1 MTTYNLNSLVL
12 LMCFSFSLI
21 LHQSNSNEEDTSDD
35 INWWCNTTPHP
46 EPCKYFMAD
55 ASVQRTFKPKCKAE
69 FRTMTAEVALEQAL
83 LVQSHSKNVGQ
94 HFRGKRKKLVWMDCD
109 KLIDDTIFQ
118 LNHTLRGIGSNS
130 TSCTDFDAQT
140 WLSASLTN
148 IETCLSGSNQL
159 NVSNVLHPTLST
171 NVSQLI
177 SNSLAVN
184 GELVDSQYSTEIGG
198 FPSWVRAKERKLLQS
213 STRSLASKAIY
224 VVAQDGSGNFRSIQA
239 AINAA
244 AKKVSDQRTII
255 YIKKGVYRENVA
267 IGPSMSKIMLVGAGL
282 RYTIITG
289 SRSAAGGFTTYSTA
303 TVGIDGSGFIARG
316 ITFRNTAGPNKG
328 QAVALRSASDLSVFY
343 ACGFEGYQDT
353 IFVQSQRQFY
363 KTCHIYG
370 TIDFIFGNAA
380 VVFQNCVIYVRR
392 PLVGQVNVITA
403 QGRGDPFQNTGI
415 SIHNSRITAAP
426 DLAPVVR
433 AFKTYLGRPWQE
445 YSRTVI
451 LRSYIDTLVN
461 PSGWLPWLNSDFA
474 FKTLYYGE
482 YDNFGPGAS
491 TRYRVKWPGY
501 HVITDAKEASKFTVA
516 NLVGGRS
523 WLPSTG
529 VPFTS
534 GL

>member
-1 MTTYNLNSLVL
+1 MTTYKLNSLVFL
-12 LMCFSFSLI
+12 IFFSFFLFP
-21 LHQSNSNEEDTSDD
+21 HQSYSNEEETSDD
-35 INWWCNTTPHP
+35 INWWCSKTPHP
-46 EPCKYFMAD
+46 ELCKYFMAD
-55 ASVQRTFKPKCKAE
+55 AGLQRTFKPTCKAE
-69 FRTMTAEVALEQAL
+69 FRTMTAQVALEQVL
-83 LVQSHSKNVGQ
+83 LVQNHSKKMGP
-94 HFRGKRKKLVWMDCD
+94 HCRGKRKKLVWMDCD
-109 KLIDDTIFQ
+109 KLIDNTIFQ
-118 LNHTLRGIGSNS
+118 LNRTLHGIGSNS

-159 NVSNVLHPTLST
+159 NVSNILHPTLST
-171 NVSQLI
+171 NVSQLL

-184 GELVDSQYSTEIGG
+184 GELVDSQNSTEIGG
-198 FPSWVRAKERKLLQS
+198 FPSWVTTRERKLIQS
-213 STRSLASKAIY
+213 STSSLAAKAIY
-224 VVAQDGSGNFRSIQA
+224 VVAQDGSGNFRTIQA

-244 AKKVSDQRTII
+244 AEKVSDQRTII

-267 IGPSMSKIMLVGAGL
+267 IGPSMSNIMLVGAGL

-289 SRSAAGGFTTYSTA
+289 SRSAAAGFTTYSTA
-303 TVGIDGSGFIARG
+303 TVGVDGSGFIARG
-316 ITFRNTAGPNKG
+316 ITFRNTAGPKKG

-363 KTCHIYG
+363 KTCQIYG

-426 DLAPVVR
+426 SLAPVVR

-445 YSRTVI
+445 FSRTII
-451 LRSYIDTLVN
+451 LRSYIDSVIH
-461 PSGWLPWLNSDFA
+461 PSGWLPWQDSDFA
-474 FKTLYYGE
+474 FKTLYFGE
-482 YDNFGPGAS
+482 YGNFGPGSS

-516 NLVGGRS
+516 NLVGGRT